1 MHRHLFKLSDKLHS
15 SVWLRNCHLN
25 SLWGFNTWDL
35 VPGDSGQRLASAD
48 QGQPSTGYCQ
58 QLPVCCSPLCSKHW
72 STREVMLSAV
82 LFEPDGS
89 TICLSLGGVCETLWN
104 SLLTFSDVPSTH
116 WKEEKEM
123 S

>member
-1 MHRHLFKLSDKLHS
+1 
-15 SVWLRNCHLN
+15 
-25 SLWGFNTWDL
+25 
-35 VPGDSGQRLASAD
+35 
-48 QGQPSTGYCQ
+48 
-58 QLPVCCSPLCSKHW
+58 
-72 STREVMLSAV
+72 MLSAV